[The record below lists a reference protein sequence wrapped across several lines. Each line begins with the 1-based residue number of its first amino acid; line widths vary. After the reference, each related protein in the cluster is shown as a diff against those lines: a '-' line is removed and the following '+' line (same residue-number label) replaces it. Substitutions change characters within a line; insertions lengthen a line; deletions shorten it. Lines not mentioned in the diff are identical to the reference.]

1 MRSHA
6 SASAP
11 GKLFLF
17 GEYSVLAGGWSLVAA
32 VDRRARARVSVD
44 RTGYLVTAGDTEMT
58 DDRLP
63 SAVTET
69 IDATYGEA
77 PSPTQITTDITPF
90 YEGDNKLG
98 LGSSAAS
105 TAAITSAALQ
115 FNVQPTQDMA
125 REVFSI
131 AFSAHRSF
139 QDGQGSCA
147 DVAASCFGGL
157 LAYRLTRPDPR
168 FSQLDVP
175 APDHRSE
182 RLPEANIA
190 KLTWPDALSVR
201 AVWLGKPAKS
211 VDFIDRLMD
220 ATDRS
225 LHTTQALLGELA
237 RAGDEA
243 FRCLRTGDVD
253 KLLALVD
260 RADGGLEHLGHHIGA
275 PIVVDEHRE
284 LRDVAK
290 NYGLRVKPSG
300 AGGGDF
306 SLVFGPSQANWD
318 DFEASLGDTVV
329 IDLGDMRVDGVR
341 KE

>member
-17 GEYSVLAGGWSLVAA
+17 GEYSVLAGGWALVAA
-32 VDRRARARVSVD
+32 VDNRVRARVAVD
-44 RTGYLVTAGDTEMT
+44 DSGYKVTPEALDADTA
-58 DDRLP
+58 LP
-63 SAVTET
+63 KAVVDT
-69 IDATYGEA
+69 IDSVYGEA
-77 PSPTQITTDITPF
+77 PKPGQITTDVTPF
-90 YEGDNKLG
+90 FHEDSKLG

-105 TAAITSAALQ
+105 VAAITSAALQ

-131 AFSAHRSF
+131 AFEAHRSF
-139 QDGQGSCA
+139 QGGIGSCA

-157 LAYRLTRPDPR
+157 IGYKLKRPDPR

-175 APDHRSE
+175 SPDHRA
-182 RLPEANIA
+182 LPMPEARVA
-190 KLTWPDALSVR
+190 QLTWPDPLSVR
-201 AVWLGKPAKS
+201 AVWLGKPAHS
-211 VDFIDRLMD
+211 VNFIEQLMD

-225 LHTTQALLGELA
+225 LHTTQALMGELA

-243 FRCLRTGDVD
+243 LRCIRIGDVD

-275 PIVVDEHRE
+275 PIVIDAHRE
-284 LRDVAK
+284 LRSIAK
-290 NYGLRVKPSG
+290 NYGLRCKPSG

-306 SLVFGPSQANWD
+306 SLVFGPSQADWSG
-318 DFEASLGDTVV
+318 FEDALGDTVV
-329 IDLGDMRVDGVR
+329 LDLGDMSEEGVR